1 MSTASEEA
9 RMQRRQSRARL
20 RLRQR
25 IERARWR
32 CGRRDWIVSET
43 ELDVI
48 LAGAEPK
55 QAKCLNADTPPAL
68 PALIVELPFV
78 EQSTPTTTRATSAD
92 QVFKLIRSGVQTWDA
107 LLKQMRLDDE
117 SLGLA
122 LADLFNERRIRSYDV
137 GEVRIYAIR

>member
-9 RMQRRQSRARL
+9 RMRRRQSRARL

-48 LAGAEPK
+48 LAGAESK
-55 QAKCLNADTPPAL
+55 QAECLNANTPPAL
-68 PALIVELPFV
+68 PAPIVELPFV
-78 EQSTPTTTRATSAD
+78 EQSTPTTMRATSIE
-92 QVFKLIRSGVQTWDA
+92 QVFKLIRGGVRTWDA
-107 LLKQMRLDDE
+107 LMKQTRLTDE
-117 SLGLA
+117 ELGLA
-122 LADLFNERRIRSYDV
+122 LADLFNARRIRSYNLTGTRV
-137 GEVRIYAIR
+137 YAIR